1 MNQFIRQITVP
12 VFAIASCAALAGL
25 SGCVGYTSWPPVP
38 GTAAANPNTPQSTE
52 MMAAALAWIIE
63 RDREGGEEGAASEP
77 VAINLPGTMKPKYYR
92 FVAEHAGQNI
102 EPLSQANASLPIYH
116 IAEFHIR
123 ANGAEAII
131 LRPAT
136 ELGAGPDGEP
146 VYQAHRVK
154 LSGGFQPWHV
164 TWWSKP
170 YSVGAVETPPLTYI
184 DAPMIDGAATDEA
197 IVSVDDPT
205 GG

>member
-1 MNQFIRQITVP
+1 MNHFTRP
-12 VFAIASCAALAGL
+12 FATRAFVVASCAALAGL

-63 RDREGGEEGAASEP
+63 RDREGGDGASDP
-77 VAINLPGTMKPKYYR
+77 VAINLPSTMKPKYYR
-92 FVAEHAGQNI
+92 YVAEHAGENI
-102 EPLSQANASLPIYH
+102 EPLSQANSSLPIYH

-123 ANGAEAII
+123 ADGAEAII

-146 VYQAHRVK
+146 VYQAYRVK

-170 YSVGAVETPPLTYI
+170 YSVGAIETPPLTYI
-184 DAPMIDGAATDEA
+184 DAPEFDGAVASADE
-197 IVSVDDPT
+197 SSD
-205 GG
+205 G